1 MPEADEHDI
10 DEGDEGDA
18 KVEADTAT
26 HLKAFCNTYPS
37 LLYLFW
43 IKQVI

>member
-26 HLKAFCNTYPS
+26 HLQS
-37 LLYLFW
+37 VL
-43 IKQVI
+43 